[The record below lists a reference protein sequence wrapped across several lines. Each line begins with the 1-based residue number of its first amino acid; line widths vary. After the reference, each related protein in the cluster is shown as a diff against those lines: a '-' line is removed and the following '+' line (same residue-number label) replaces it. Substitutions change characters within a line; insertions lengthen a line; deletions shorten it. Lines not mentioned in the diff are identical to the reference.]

1 MLYRVEISG
10 KNYLD
15 RTFENYSD
23 AEKYAAEC
31 GFSVY
36 VNSVNNGNTIDSQ
49 TYFYIAEN
57 DNLDNYPL
65 GYEPCIVE
73 EFEEV
78 ED

>member
-1 MLYRVEISG
+1 MKFFMQVSG

-15 RTFENYSD
+15 RTFENFSD

-65 GYEPCIVE
+65 GYEPCIIE
-73 EFEEV
+73 EIEE
-78 ED
+78 